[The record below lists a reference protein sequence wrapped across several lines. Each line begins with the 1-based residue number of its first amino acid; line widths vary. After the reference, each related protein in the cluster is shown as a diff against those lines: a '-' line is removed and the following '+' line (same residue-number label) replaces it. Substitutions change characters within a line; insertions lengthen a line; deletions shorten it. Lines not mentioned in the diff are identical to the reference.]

1 MAKPKQRQS
10 IQQLRHKV
18 MLSCR
23 MMGDRGVT
31 RGAFGHV
38 SARIPGTDKILIK
51 SKGPNEAALEF
62 TTDKDIITIDIK
74 GNVLQAP
81 KGLDAPQETAMHLAV
96 YRARPEIMSV
106 IHAHPD
112 WVVAL
117 TASEKPLLPIYAA
130 YNPPGL
136 RLLLE
141 GIPVYPRSVTIIDD
155 ELGED
160 LMKVM
165 GDKNACLLVGHGI
178 TTAGY
183 SVEDV
188 TLTTLN
194 LFELARLNYLAY
206 AIGTPRS
213 IPAQDIEEYTRRWK
227 NRPRERSASTVEHPD
242 WRYFKKLLGKK

>member
-1 MAKPKQRQS
+1 MKQPKQRQS
-10 IQQLRHKV
+10 IEQLRKKV
-18 MLSCR
+18 VLSCR
-23 MMGDRGVT
+23 IMGDRGVT
-31 RGAFGHV
+31 RGSFGHV
-38 SARIPGTDKILIK
+38 SARIPGSERILIK
-51 SKGPNEAALEF
+51 SKGPKEEALEF

-117 TASEKPLLPIYAA
+117 TASEKPLVPIYAA

-136 RLLLE
+136 RLWLE
-141 GIPVYPRSVTIIDD
+141 GIPIYPRSVTIVDD

-183 SVEDV
+183 SVEEV

-206 AIGTPRS
+206 AIGNPKP
-213 IPAQDIEEYTRRWK
+213 IPAQDMEEYQRRWQK
-227 NRPRERSASTVEHPD
+227 RPRERYPAELEHPD
-242 WRYFKKLLGKK
+242 WRYFTKLLAKK